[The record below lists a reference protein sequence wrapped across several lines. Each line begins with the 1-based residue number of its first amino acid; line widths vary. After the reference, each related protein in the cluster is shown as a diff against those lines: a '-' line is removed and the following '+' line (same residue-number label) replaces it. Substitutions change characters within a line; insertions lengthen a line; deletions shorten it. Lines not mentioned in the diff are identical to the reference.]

1 MGDLKFVPQSM
12 LDLWADL
19 GKIELAGTNLSLPAE
34 NLTFQLTPA
43 VRFVSL
49 LDGTDTHKLVSK
61 VKPESFVKE
70 IGGEVMSDSCIV
82 GETAYEVQPG
92 FLAETEALAAAQKSK
107 ATRKPASK
115 AAPAPAPPAQPAPAA
130 TRPAGKGDDAELLTQ
145 FLLESLD

>member
-19 GKIELAGTNLSLPAE
+19 GKIELDGNNLTIAAE
-34 NLTFQLTPA
+34 KVTFQLTPA

-49 LDGTDTHKLVSK
+49 LEGDDTHKLVAK
-61 VKPESFVKE
+61 VKAEAYVRE
-70 IGGEVMSDSCIV
+70 IGGEVMDDSCIV
-82 GETAYEVQPG
+82 GETAYTVQPG

-107 ATRKPASK
+107 ATRKPAPA
-115 AAPAPAPPAQPAPAA
+115 AAPVTVPFTAIPAAPPP
-130 TRPAGKGDDAELLTQ
+130 RKDDAELLTQ